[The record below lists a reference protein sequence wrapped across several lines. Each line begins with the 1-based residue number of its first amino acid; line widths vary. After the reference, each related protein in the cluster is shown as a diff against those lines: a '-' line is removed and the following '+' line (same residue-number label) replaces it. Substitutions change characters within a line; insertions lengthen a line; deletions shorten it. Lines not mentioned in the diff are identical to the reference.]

1 MNEREIL
8 LRKIQTCNFVLQE
21 TALYLDS
28 HPYCRQAL
36 RYYAPH
42 RRMREE
48 LVEQYESKYG
58 QLTVYGG
65 NAAGSWHGV
74 TEPFPWEV

>member
-1 MNEREIL
+1 MNEQQKLMQQIR
-8 LRKIQTCNFVLQE
+8 TVSFALQE

-36 RYYAPH
+36 RYYH
-42 RRMREE
+42 RCRRTRED
-48 LVEQYESKYG
+48 LLEQYESKFG
-58 QLTVYGG
+58 QFTVYGG
-65 NAAGSWHGV
+65 TAVGSWHWV

>member
-36 RYYAPH
+36 RYYARH

-48 LVEQYESKYG
+48 LIEQGYKPC
-58 QLTVYGG
+58 G
-65 NAAGSWHGV
+65 NCR
-74 TEPFPWEV
+74 P

>member
-28 HPYCRQAL
+28 HPYCRLAL
-36 RYYAPH
+36 RYYARH

-48 LVEQYESKYG
+48 LIEQYESKYG

-65 NAAGSWHGV
+65 NAAGSWHWV